1 MIQADTPPAA
11 AAPQTPPAA
20 EMVLARSDHTT
31 VAANLDLPLTLV
43 KAGRREEMVVRRV
56 LFVNASVLQVRPA
69 AGGPN
74 GGGDRYRWTLA
85 GFLEREYCVRSL
97 TGVLACTTPETQAL
111 PDKAQGEAALTAAGD
126 VSLAIQ
132 AEGTLSSTLAARS
145 EEIFAADR
153 IAAVDPFLKAAGV
166 TVGGATAP
174 KAAPSRSA
182 GPPAKGARAAKG
194 G

>member
-11 AAPQTPPAA
+11 PPPAA
-20 EMVLARSDHTT
+20 AEVVLARSDHTT
-31 VAANLDLPLTLV
+31 VAASLDLPLSLV

-74 GGGDRYRWTLA
+74 RYRWTLA

-97 TGVLACTTPETQAL
+97 TGVLACTTPETEAL
-111 PDKAQGEAALTAAGD
+111 PDKAQGEAALAAPGD
-126 VSLAIQ
+126 VTLAVQ
-132 AEGTLSSTLAARS
+132 AEGNLSSTLAARA

-153 IAAVDPFLKAAGV
+153 IAAVDPFLKASGV
-166 TVGGATAP
+166 KVGGVSAP
-174 KAAPSRSA
+174 KAVPPRSA